1 MIGHGALLLQF
12 REPKS
17 PKVMKG
23 NYQMRTR
30 SLAVRIV
37 AASAN
42 RLPDH
47 LGPFS
52 QFGACQHFPTHSTPS
67 SFIY

>member
-1 MIGHGALLLQF
+1 
-12 REPKS
+12 
-17 PKVMKG
+17 MKG

-37 AASAN
+37 AASVD
-42 RLPDH
+42 RRPDH

>member
-1 MIGHGALLLQF
+1 MIGAPLLQF

-37 AASAN
+37 AASVD
-42 RLPDH
+42 RRPDH

-52 QFGACQHFPTHSTPS
+52 QF
-67 SFIY
+67 